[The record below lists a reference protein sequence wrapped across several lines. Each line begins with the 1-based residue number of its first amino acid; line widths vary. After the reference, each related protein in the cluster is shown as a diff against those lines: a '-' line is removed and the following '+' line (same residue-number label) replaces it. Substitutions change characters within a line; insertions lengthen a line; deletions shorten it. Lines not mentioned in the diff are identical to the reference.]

1 MAALT
6 GKGLFRFALR
16 WPDAAALVTIFCLIG
31 ILEGHHWACPLTVVC
46 AVLVWEWRLG
56 WTESYQQVIGGP
68 VANYRRAYLVYRRRW
83 RTVCEH
89 HGLTVAQRCKPDADP
104 LVPELSSVRIGAAVD
119 TLVVRL
125 LVGQSVKTWAAQVDA
140 LAPAFGAHS
149 VSIEPGRI

>member
-68 VANYRRAYLVYRRRW
+68 VANYRRAY
-83 RTVCEH
+83 
-89 HGLTVAQRCKPDADP
+89 RC
-104 LVPELSSVRIGAAVD
+104 IGAA
-119 TLVVRL
+119 
-125 LVGQSVKTWAAQVDA
+125 G
-140 LAPAFGAHS
+140 APSANTT
-149 VSIEPGRI
+149 V